1 MSKRVLLKH
10 LMTFNVL
17 KNMSWLNNNCYKE
30 NNDRAHWV
38 DMAKFLAIVGVM
50 IDHTNGV
57 LYTNQSIAFSS
68 YYSVSLFI
76 LVMGVT
82 NYWSYK
88 KVYGSAIT
96 KVYKGCW
103 KIFRPYISYLV
114 TYLENICNTSADP
127 SVISAAQNFM
137 DNEIKK
143 LKNK

>member
-1 MSKRVLLKH
+1 
-10 LMTFNVL
+10 MTFNGL
-17 KNMSWLNNNCYKE
+17 KRMDWLNNNYFKKIE
-30 NNDRAHWV
+30 SNNRAHWV
-38 DMAKFLAIVGVM
+38 DMAKLLAIVGVM

-103 KIFRPYISYLV
+103 KIFRPYICATFIYCVAFGRGLIFR
-114 TYLENICNTSADP
+114 YFLIN
-127 SVISAAQNFM
+127 
-137 DNEIKK
+137 
-143 LKNK
+143 